1 MAVGFYLPGSVPR
14 CGALLAV
21 IGLVVAIAAVIPQGV
36 LATEPLIE
44 FDIPAEPL
52 DTALTAY
59 GAATRMQLLFDAD
72 MTEGRRTNGVKGA
85 FTAEAALA
93 QLLAGTGIAARM
105 IGNDGLTLVPE
116 LTDGN
121 RRSTSDMSPT
131 VRRFDAY
138 SARVQD
144 ALRNALC
151 RQRET
156 LPGSYRVLARVWIG
170 RSGATERAELL
181 TSSGDAKRDAML
193 ATSFRELVVGAA
205 PPSDLPQPVTLL
217 ITSEAIADGYCQD
230 AARGR
235 EARR

>member
-59 GAATRMQLLFDAD
+59 GAATRIQLLFDAD

-121 RRSTSDMSPT
+121 
-131 VRRFDAY
+131 
-138 SARVQD
+138 
-144 ALRNALC
+144 
-151 RQRET
+151 
-156 LPGSYRVLARVWIG
+156 RVWIG

>member
-1 MAVGFYLPGSVPR
+1 M
-14 CGALLAV
+14 
-21 IGLVVAIAAVIPQGV
+21 
-36 LATEPLIE
+36 
-44 FDIPAEPL
+44 
-52 DTALTAY
+52 
-59 GAATRMQLLFDAD
+59 
-72 MTEGRRTNGVKGA
+72 
-85 FTAEAALA
+85 
-93 QLLAGTGIAARM
+93 
-105 IGNDGLTLVPE
+105 
-116 LTDGN
+116 
-121 RRSTSDMSPT
+121 
-131 VRRFDAY
+131 
-138 SARVQD
+138 QD